1 MRRWSV
7 IQLPAKPRQVAS
19 LEWSQRTPG
28 PASKRAA
35 VTCCQPQPTPEDP
48 GPKTTRAFR
57 DSSVQKTGK
66 EKSSF
71 KVLLCSALATFVAPN
86 WICAVWSWAS
96 HLRPPLHPPSPPFHA
111 FRRLLHASLC
121 LPSAGRVEG
130 SCVWIKRNICQFYR
144 FIIKKPLGN
153 KRTKGPSF
161 CTRWLNWVRLA
172 TN

>member
-1 MRRWSV
+1 MQRWSV

-19 LEWSQRTPG
+19 LEGSQRTPG

-35 VTCCQPQPTPEDP
+35 ATCCQPQPTPEDP

-96 HLRPPLHPPSPPFHA
+96 HLRPPLPSPPPALPTVSCFQTAASCLIVFA
-111 FRRLLHASLC
+111 FNWKSRGKLRLDQTQHLPILPLH
-121 LPSAGRVEG
+121 
-130 SCVWIKRNICQFYR
+130 N
-144 FIIKKPLGN
+144 KKAFG
-153 KRTKGPSF
+153 
-161 CTRWLNWVRLA
+161 
-172 TN
+172 